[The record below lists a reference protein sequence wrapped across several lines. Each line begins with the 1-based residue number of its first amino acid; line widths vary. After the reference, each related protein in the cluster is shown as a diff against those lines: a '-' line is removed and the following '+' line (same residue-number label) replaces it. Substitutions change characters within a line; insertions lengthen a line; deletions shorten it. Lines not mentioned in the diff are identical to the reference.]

1 MSRDY
6 VDYIAD
12 IADIADIA
20 ESVEDIQAFTTG
32 MSYQDFTNDTPVT
45 KNPFARVGS
54 FKEHPVGKYIPVD
67 EFRAIHSHLPGF
79 LRPVVMTA
87 YLSGMRAGE
96 IINLTWG
103 QVDLEE
109 GTLDLSGY
117 DTKTDEPRIIYLASL
132 PELRLVFVE
141 AKLRK
146 KKSQKLVFTKPD
158 GKPIPGWAI
167 RQPFLKACEVAGV
180 GPYRFHDTRHSF
192 NTNMIKAGVS
202 KKDNHHEADW
212 P

>member
-1 MSRDY
+1 MVHLRS
-6 VDYIAD
+6 IL
-12 IADIADIA
+12 
-20 ESVEDIQAFTTG
+20 S
-32 MSYQDFTNDTPVT
+32 
-45 KNPFARVGS
+45 
-54 FKEHPVGKYIPVD
+54 KYIPVD
-67 EFRAIHSHLPGF
+67 EFRAIHSHLPDF
-79 LRPVVMTA
+79 LKPVVMTA

-96 IINLTWG
+96 IINLTWS

-109 GTLDLSGY
+109 GTLDLSGD

-132 PELRLVFVE
+132 PELRLVFVK

-146 KKSQKLVFTKPD
+146 KKSQKLVFIKPD

-167 RQPFLKACEVAGV
+167 RQPFLKACELAGV

-202 KKDNHHEADW
+202 KTSIMKLTGHKTLSMFLRYSHLDKEQSESAMQSLGEFLSSQRWQVNG
-212 P
+212 